1 MEWHPCIPRHAGSP
15 YSSMPVHAPSITRVC
30 AERFNGL
37 MCVLMGIS
45 QHTDASLMAQS
56 EFGFRGSEKVER
68 SSPTS
73 IL

>member
-1 MEWHPCIPRHAGSP
+1 
-15 YSSMPVHAPSITRVC
+15 MPVHAPSITRVC

-56 EFGFRGSEKVER
+56 EFGFRGSEKSREELSNIDFVNKTLR
-68 SSPTS
+68 IP
-73 IL
+73 